1 MSQFDHASAVQAA
14 LVTAFACLVSMT
26 ASAQGHEE
34 EQVNTRLIGTHDL
47 QARSAYQPLP
57 VTQAG
62 RRLLYV
68 GHHAGEALNPLT
80 GEIEVNGT
88 SILDVTDPARP
99 VYLHHIPATGS
110 AQGAQMVQVCSGEDL
125 PRANAEETY
134 LLRTNGNQTHEVW
147 NVSDPS
153 DPAFVTTVARMGRTP
168 EGQQHTHKTWWECD
182 SGLAYLVGTVDGWRA
197 PRIVQ
202 AFDLATPAA
211 PHRVRDFSLDG
222 VQPDTSGP
230 VPGGSGVHE
239 VVRVDNRLYVS
250 YGTSRDGVL
259 QIVDREKFLRGD
271 PRAAAPLAPSSAG
284 LRFPQTSR
292 LDLPSFWGAHTAF
305 PLLGLEIADYSP
317 NRDER
322 IRDFVV
328 LVSESVA
335 NQCQEPRHT
344 VFFVDVTD
352 EVHPW
357 PVSTFQVPEADGGFC
372 DRGGRFGPHGT
383 QWHMGPPFY
392 NRLQVFSWFNAGM
405 RVVDVRNPFL
415 PVEVGYYIPAT
426 TANTD
431 ERCVTIDGIESCK
444 TAIQTNN
451 VEVDDRGLIYLVD
464 RANTGLHIVE
474 LTGTAAAIIGR

>member
-1 MSQFDHASAVQAA
+1 MTRMCSHFIQIA
-14 LVTAFACLVSMT
+14 LITGVACLVSVA
-26 ASAQGHEE
+26 ASTQGHGE
-34 EQVNTRLIGTHDL
+34 EQANTRLVGTHDL

-88 SILDVTDPARP
+88 SILDVTDPTRP

-110 AQGAQMVQVCSGEDL
+110 AQGAQMVQVCSGSAL
-125 PRANAEETY
+125 PGADADKTY
-134 LLRTNGNQTHEVW
+134 LLRANGNQSHEIW
-147 NVSDPS
+147 DVSDPS

-168 EGQQHTHKTWWECD
+168 EGHQHTHKTWWECD

-211 PHRVRDFSLDG
+211 PRRVRDFSLDG
-222 VQPDTSGP
+222 VQPDTSGR

-239 VVRVDNRLYVS
+239 VVRVGNRLYVS

-259 QIVDREKFLRGD
+259 QVVDREKFLHGD
-271 PRAAAPLAPSSAG
+271 PRAAAPLAPSPNG
-284 LRFPQTSR
+284 LRFPEIGR
-292 LDLPSFWGAHTAF
+292 LDLPTFWGAHTAF
-305 PLLGLEIADYSP
+305 PLLGVEIADYAP
-317 NRDER
+317 NRDQQV
-322 IRDFVV
+322 RDFVV

-335 NQCQEPRHT
+335 NQCQEPRHA
-344 VFFVDVTD
+344 VFFVDITD
-352 EVHPW
+352 EAHPW
-357 PVSTFQVPEADGGFC
+357 SISTFQVPEADGGFC
-372 DRGGRFGPHGT
+372 GRGGRFGPHGT
-383 QWHMGPPFY
+383 QWYMGPPFY

-405 RVVDVRNPFL
+405 RVVDVRNPFA

-426 TANTD
+426 TPNTD
-431 ERCVTIDGIESCK
+431 ARCVTINGIESCK

-451 VEVDDRGLIYLVD
+451 VEVDDRGMIYLVD

-474 LTGTAAAIIGR
+474 LTGSAATIVGR